1 MKKIKRL
8 IAEIGKKRYRLVPA
22 ASCKGCAFEAKCY
35 RLKTGSHRTGRFDCP
50 VFNDYTLASD
60 IDVIFKEMK

>member
-1 MKKIKRL
+1 MAKIKRL

-35 RLKTGSHRTGRFDCP
+35 RLGMLSKHCP

-60 IDVIFKEMK
+60 IDVIFKEIK